1 MDTTINPPRQR
12 LVWADVVR
20 LVAMFAVVC
29 CHCTDPFNFY
39 QGPAPSNIADI
50 RFWGALYGAILRPC
64 VPLFVMLTGALL
76 LPLKEETVPFCRR
89 HISRVLW
96 PFLLWSVVYCLFP
109 WLTGVL
115 GFRPEVLLD
124 FFPYAGEDVMSQSI
138 SVSAGYVARIPLNF
152 SAIDSHMWYVYLV
165 IGLYLYLPVFS
176 AWVERASR
184 RLQLGY
190 LALWGITLFVP
201 FYREYVNPY
210 LWGSCSWNEFHMLS
224 NFAGFNGY
232 LLLGHYLRH
241 TDWSRW
247 KTFGIG
253 VPMFAVGL
261 AVAFFGFRHITS
273 LPHYTDEQLELFFYY
288 CSPQVV
294 LMSVAVFMMMRCVRV
309 ESPLLKRMLA
319 NLTRCGFGVYMVHY
333 FFIGPSVLLVRA
345 LSVPL
350 CVQIPV
356 AAVLAFAVTWV
367 LVNTLR
373 RLTGRYARYVVG

>member
-1 MDTTINPPRQR
+1 MNTNLNPPRQR

-29 CHCTDPFNFY
+29 CHCTDPFNAF

-76 LPLKEETVPFCRR
+76 LPLKEETVSFCRR

-96 PFLLWSVVYCLFP
+96 PFLLWSVAYSLFP

-115 GFRPEVLLD
+115 GCRPEVILD
-124 FFPYAGEDVMSQSI
+124 FFPYADKEVLTQSF
-138 SVSAGYVARIPLNF
+138 SVSANYIAQIPLNF
-152 SAIDSHMWYVYLV
+152 SALACHMWYVYLI
-165 IGLYLYLPVFS
+165 IGLYLYLPIFS

-184 RLQLGY
+184 RLQRAY
-190 LALWGITLFVP
+190 LVLWGITLFVP
-201 FYREYVNPY
+201 FYREYVDPY
-210 LWGSCSWNEFHMLS
+210 LWGACSWNEFHMLS
-224 NFAGFNGY
+224 SFAGFNGY

-241 TDWSRW
+241 SNWSRL
-247 KTFGIG
+247 KTFGLGI
-253 VPMFAVGL
+253 PMFVVGF
-261 AVAFFGFRHITS
+261 AIAFFGFRHITS
-273 LPHYTDEQLELFFYY
+273 LDSYTEEQYELFFYY
-288 CSPQVV
+288 LSPQVV
-294 LMSVAVFMMMRCVRV
+294 LMSVAAFMMMRSVKV
-309 ESPLLKRMLA
+309 ESDWIKKMLA

-333 FFIGPSVLLVRA
+333 FLIGPSVLLVRA

-356 AAVLAFAVTWV
+356 AAVLAFAVTWG
-367 LVNTLR
+367 LVNVLR
-373 RLTGRYARYVVG
+373 KLTGKSARYIVG